1 MKRIVSAIIL
11 ISLLLLLLYRGSV
24 YHFWMLYLGVT
35 AVALDEY
42 YRLVMAADVP
52 CFRWSGIGCGVLL
65 SYFILRAGLDM
76 AGVALAAV
84 FVLLFLRAILAGGD
98 FTNSLKAV
106 ASTFLGVFYIAYCL
120 GHLYGLRGMRGGADF
135 VLFGLILLW
144 ANDTGAYY
152 VGSRYGVTEMAPTL
166 SPGKTW
172 EGFFG
177 GFLLTLVAAGAAARL
192 LPSGGPR
199 AALVMAGVISIFGP
213 VGDLAESMI
222 KRASGQKDSGTIIP
236 GHGGLM
242 DRIDSLIFCAPF
254 LYYYCRTLC

>member
-1 MKRIVSAIIL
+1 MKRIASAVIL

-24 YHFWMLYLGVT
+24 YHFWVLYLGVT
-35 AVALDEY
+35 VIALDEY
-42 YRLVMAADVP
+42 YRLIAAADIP
-52 CFRWSGIGCGVLL
+52 CFRWSGIVGGVVL
-65 SYFILRAGLDM
+65 SFFILRNGLDL

-84 FVLLFLRAILAGGD
+84 FVLIFLRAILSGGD
-98 FTNSLKAV
+98 FVSSLKGV
-106 ASTFLGVFYIAYCL
+106 AATFLGVFYIAYCL
-120 GHLYGLRGMRGGADF
+120 GHFYGLRGMRGGANL
-135 VLFGLILLW
+135 VLFGLVLLW

-152 VGSRYGVTEMAPTL
+152 VGSRFGATKMAPTL

-177 GFLLTLVAAGAAARL
+177 GFLLTLVAAGVAARL
-192 LPSGGPR
+192 LPTGGLR
-199 AALVMAGVISIFGP
+199 AALVMVGVISVFGP

-236 GHGGLM
+236 GHGGLL

-254 LYYYCRTLC
+254 LYYYCRTHF